1 VSIGSLEIY
10 AAVVFAALGAL
21 GAAFAFYYVVV
32 AIASFFYRGY
42 PHEARA
48 VRPGTRVAVLVPAHD
63 EAALIA
69 RCVRSLVAQVYPSY
83 LYDVIVVADNCT
95 DDTASIA
102 RSAGAETFVRD
113 EPGARGKGRALR
125 WLIDQVLQRP
135 MPPDAVVV
143 VDADAVADPDFLA
156 ALVRP
161 FESGATA
168 VQGESLLAEDGSPAA
183 SLRAAA
189 FLLFNRVR
197 PAGRSVL
204 RLPCDL
210 TGNGMLLS
218 SELLRAYPWDAFT
231 SAEDLEYTF
240 NLRIAGVRAVFAG
253 GAILHSP
260 SAPSAE
266 AATHQQL
273 RWEGGKLHVAKKQLP
288 RLVREGLLR
297 RRDRRLLGAAFD
309 LAVPP
314 LGLLSAGAVAAT
326 VVGVPLVALGALPT
340 WSLGTWLGTLVAIPL
355 YVLLGLRAARA
366 PRSAYR
372 SLARA
377 PWYVVRKVLNVHRLL
392 KFDADT
398 WVRTDRGGHQSKS
411 RV

>member
-1 VSIGSLEIY
+1 LSIGDLEIY

-21 GAAFAFYYVVV
+21 GAGFAIYYVVV

-42 PHEARA
+42 PQEARG
-48 VRPGTRVAVLVPAHD
+48 VRPRTRVAVLVPAHD

-69 RCVRSLVAQVYPSY
+69 RCVRSLLAQAYPSH
-83 LYDVIVVADNCT
+83 LYGVIVVADNCT

-102 RSAGAETFVRD
+102 RFAGAETFVRD
-113 EPGARGKGRALR
+113 ESRARGKGRALR

-135 MPPDAVVV
+135 NPPDAVVV

-240 NLRIAGVRAVFAG
+240 NLRMAGVRPVFAG

-288 RLVREGLLR
+288 RLVREGLR

-326 VVGVPLVALGALPT
+326 VVGVPLVVLGALPM
-340 WSLGTWLGTLVAIPL
+340 WSLGTWLATLVAIPL

-398 WVRTDRGGHQSKS
+398 WVRTDRGPHESKS

>member
-1 VSIGSLEIY
+1 MSIAGVEIY
-10 AAVVFAALGAL
+10 AAVLFASFGAL
-21 GAAFAFYYVVV
+21 AAGFALYNVVV

-42 PHEARA
+42 PQGARGTGP
-48 VRPGTRVAVLVPAHD
+48 RTRVSVLVPAHD

-69 RCVRSLVAQVYPSY
+69 RCVRSLEAQSYPSH

-95 DDTASIA
+95 DATASIA
-102 RSAGAETFVRD
+102 RSAGAEALVRD
-113 EPGARGKGRALR
+113 EPDARGKGRALR
-125 WLIDQVLQRP
+125 WAIDQVLQRP
-135 MPPDAVVV
+135 VPPDAVVV

-168 VQGESLLAEDGSPAA
+168 VQGESLLSEDGSPAA

-210 TGNGMLLS
+210 TGNGMLLA

-231 SAEDLEYTF
+231 SAEDLEYTV
-240 NLRIAGVRAVFAG
+240 NLRLAGVRPVFAG
-253 GAILHSP
+253 GAILRSP

-273 RWEGGKLHVAKKQLP
+273 RWEGGKLHVAKKHLP
-288 RLVREGLLR
+288 RLVREGLR
-297 RRDRRLLGAAFD
+297 RRDGRLLGIAFD

-314 LGLLSAGAVAAT
+314 LGLLSAGAIAAT
-326 VVGVPLVALGALPT
+326 VVGVPLVLLGALPP
-340 WSLGTWLGTLVAIPL
+340 WSLASWLAALVAIPV

-377 PWYVVRKVLNVHRLL
+377 PWFVVKKVLSVPRLL
-392 KFDADT
+392 RFQADT
-398 WVRTDRGGHQSKS
+398 WVRTDRGAHESET

>member
-1 VSIGSLEIY
+1 MS
-10 AAVVFAALGAL
+10 FAAPGAL
-21 GAAFAFYYVVV
+21 GAGFAFYDVVL
-32 AIASFFYRGY
+32 AIASFFHRGS
-42 PHEARA
+42 PQE
-48 VRPGTRVAVLVPAHD
+48 PGALPPRKRVVVLVPAHD

-69 RCVRSLVAQVYPSY
+69 RCIRSLQAQVYPSH

-102 RSAGAETFVRD
+102 TSAGAEVLVRD
-113 EPGARGKGRALR
+113 EPDARGKGRALR
-125 WLIDQVLQRP
+125 WAIDQVLRRP
-135 MPPDAVVV
+135 VPPDAVVV
-143 VDADAVADPDFLA
+143 VDADAVADPDFLS

-161 FESGATA
+161 FESGAQA
-168 VQGESLLAEDGSPAA
+168 VQGESLLSEDGSAAA
-183 SLRAAA
+183 SLRATA
-189 FLLFNRVR
+189 FLLVNRVR
-197 PAGRSVL
+197 PAGRAVL
-204 RLPCDL
+204 GLPCDL
-210 TGNGMLLS
+210 TGTGMLLG

-231 SAEDLEYTF
+231 SAEDLEYTV
-240 NLRIAGVRAVFAG
+240 NLRMMGVRPVFAG

-273 RWEGGKLHVAKKQLP
+273 RWEGGKLHVAKTQLP
-288 RLVREGLLR
+288 RLVREGVR
-297 RRDRRLLGAAFD
+297 RRDRGLLGAAFD

-314 LGLLSAGAVAAT
+314 LGLLSAGAVAGT
-326 VVGVPLVALGALPT
+326 IVGVPLVLLGALPP
-340 WSLGTWLGTLVAIPL
+340 WSLGPWLATLVAIPV

-377 PWYVVRKVLNVHRLL
+377 PWYVVRKALNVHRLL
-392 KFDADT
+392 KFDANT
-398 WVRTDRGGHQSKS
+398 WVRTDRGAHEMKS